1 MLKVLWSTLL
11 GSCLCGGCS
20 LFAQEVNQSAI
31 YAESITP
38 RGLKKHLSILASDEY
53 EGRET
58 ARKGQKM
65 AAKYIENHF
74 RSLGL
79 IPMGAEDGFQQSFP
93 IKVTHPGGVTV
104 KIGGKALTRLEDFY
118 NFFNGKN
125 GSYTTDEVLYLGYGI
140 DEPNYNDYE
149 GLNVKDKIILV
160 SSGEPKHKGDYWI
173 GEQGATTPWSY
184 DFRAKAEAA
193 GKKGAKAMFIIDP
206 KFKRTVGT
214 MKSVIGRQ
222 KFEVP
227 GLENSDAGIP
237 IFYLTRAQADVIL
250 KAGGYKK
257 STHWLE
263 KKIQKKKKPIS
274 VIAKVRVEI
283 NVDRKIES
291 LTSENV
297 IGVIEGTDKK
307 DELLILSAHYD
318 HLGIRGD
325 DIFNGADDDG
335 SGTVTLLQLA
345 EAFAEAKKNG
355 NGPRRSIMFLS
366 VSGEEKGLY
375 GSGWYVQH
383 PTVPLSRTVA
393 NLNIDMIGR
402 TDPDHGNDSNYVYV
416 IGADKLSTE
425 LHDIN
430 ELANRTHT
438 QLKLD
443 YKYNDENDPNRFY
456 YRSDHYNFA
465 KNGIPVIFYFTGT
478 HKDYHKPTDTYDKI
492 MYGKMSTIGKLIF
505 HTAWALANRD
515 KRIKLDKPLKE

>member
-1 MLKVLWSTLL
+1 M
-11 GSCLCGGCS
+11 
-20 LFAQEVNQSAI
+20 FAQEVNQSVI

-38 RGLKKHLSILASDEY
+38 QGLKKHLSILASDEY

-79 IPMGAEDGFQQSFP
+79 IPMGTEDGFQQSFP
-93 IKVTHPGGVTV
+93 IKVTHPRGVAV
-104 KIGGKALTRLEDFY
+104 KIGGNELTRLEDFY

-140 DEPNYNDYE
+140 NEPNYNDYE

-173 GEQGATTPWSY
+173 GGQGVTTSWSY
-184 DFRAKAEAA
+184 DFRAKAEVA

-206 KFKRTVGT
+206 KFKRTVGK
-214 MKSVIGRQ
+214 MKSLIGRQ

-227 GLENSDAGIP
+227 VMESSDLGIP
-237 IFYLTRAQADVIL
+237 TFYLTRAQADEIL

-257 STHWLE
+257 NTIWLE
-263 KKIQKKKKPIS
+263 NKIQKKKKPIS
-274 VIAKVRVEI
+274 EIAKVRVEI

-297 IGVIEGTDKK
+297 IGVIEGSDKK
-307 DELLILSAHYD
+307 DELLVLSAHYD

-366 VSGEEKGLY
+366 VSGEEKGLF
-375 GSGWYVQH
+375 GSAWYTDN
-383 PTVPLSRTVA
+383 PTVSLSSTIA

-402 TDPDHGNDSNYVYV
+402 TDLDHKEDSNYVYV
-416 IGADKLSTE
+416 IGSDKLSSE
-425 LHDIN
+425 LHEIN
-430 ELANRTHT
+430 EKANTDFT

-443 YKYNDENDPNRFY
+443 YRYNDENDPNRFY

-465 KNGIPVIFYFTGT
+465 KNGIPVIFYFTGV
-478 HKDYHKPTDTYDKI
+478 HKDYHKPTDTFDKI
-492 MYGKMSTIGKLIF
+492 MYGKTSTIAKLVF
-505 HTAWALANRD
+505 HTAWELANRD
-515 KRIKLDKPLKE
+515 ERIKVDRE